1 MTASDGDRPQL
12 IKVFNVSNS
21 FQSPLTGADVLYVT
35 RLNENTQVRRRN
47 YIYLKT
53 AQSTKV
59 PILCCPSQLSYS
71 IIYQLHTG
79 FSPSLEQTNIIR
91 FKEIA
96 VAYFFGL
103 AASSPVLGAPTT
115 SSDGLPGADSDSSK
129 PDWKTIEADFKEQLA
144 KTKNDQTLSKR
155 LNTHSATNVGLGQ
168 IIYAAGSAA
177 YNHVKSISNWNEA
190 REQFTQLTTKIM
202 IDHNPYPSEAVAAIC
217 YNKGYDVRDR
227 RGIYGLTS
235 QELAIWPLKTD
246 YDCFYMGKNNAF
258 WSQGDGGTIN
268 ARLSQLPSQR
278 LSLTT

>member
-1 MTASDGDRPQL
+1 M
-12 IKVFNVSNS
+12 
-21 FQSPLTGADVLYVT
+21 
-35 RLNENTQVRRRN
+35 
-47 YIYLKT
+47 
-53 AQSTKV
+53 
-59 PILCCPSQLSYS
+59 
-71 IIYQLHTG
+71 
-79 FSPSLEQTNIIR
+79 R

-103 AASSPVLGAPTT
+103 AASSPVLGAQSA
-115 SSDGLPGADSDSSK
+115 SSDGLPGVGSDGFK

-144 KTKNDQTLSKR
+144 KTKNNQALSKR
-155 LNTHSATNVGLGQ
+155 INTHSATNVGLGQ

-190 REQFTQLTTKIM
+190 REQFTQLTTQIM
-202 IDHNPYPSEAVAAIC
+202 IDHNPYPSVAVAAIC

-268 ARLSQLPSQR
+268 ARLPGFL
-278 LSLTT
+278 LKGFH